1 MDWQQEV
8 SGPALIGRPIGK
20 IDETTWEQ
28 FQTHLLAAVADA
40 AATGTALILDL
51 SQLDYMSSR
60 GLRVLK
66 IAKDAAGAGAPIT
79 LAAPN
84 DRMRQIIE
92 ISRYDMLFKVVD
104 SLAAATAP
112 AGGA

>member
-1 MDWQQEV
+1 MDWQVET
-8 SGPALIGRPIGK
+8 SGQSLIGRPIGK
-20 IDETTWEQ
+20 IDESTWEQ
-28 FQTHLLAAVADA
+28 FQTHLLAAVREA
-40 AATGTALILDL
+40 AASGASLIVDL

-66 IAKDAAGAGAPIT
+66 IAKDEAGPDTTIT

-84 DRMRQIIE
+84 DRMRQIIQ

-104 SLAAATAP
+104 DVNSAV
-112 AGGA
+112 

>member
-1 MDWQQEV
+1 MEWQVETTATAV
-8 SGPALIGRPIGK
+8 IGRPIGK
-20 IDETTWEQ
+20 IDETTWEA
-28 FQTHLLAAVADA
+28 FQVHLLAAVSQSADA
-40 AATGTALILDL
+40 SLPLVIDL
-51 SQLDYMSSR
+51 AQLDYMSSR

-92 ISRYDMLFKVVD
+92 ISRYDMLFKVVAD
-104 SLAAATAP
+104 VASAV
-112 AGGA
+112 

>member
-1 MDWQQEV
+1 MDWQLET
-8 SGPALIGRPIGK
+8 SGGSLIGRPIGK
-20 IDETTWEQ
+20 IDETTWEV
-28 FQTHLLAAVADA
+28 FQAHLLDAVRTAASA
-40 AATGTALILDL
+40 GSALVIDL
-51 SQLDYMSSR
+51 AQLDYMSSR

-66 IAKDAAGAGAPIT
+66 IAKDEAGPNAPIT

-104 SLAAATAP
+104 DLGSAV
-112 AGGA
+112 

>member
-1 MDWQQEV
+1 MEWQVET
-8 SGPALIGRPIGK
+8 STSALIGRPIGK
-20 IDETTWEQ
+20 IDETTWEV
-28 FQTHLLAAVADA
+28 FQARLLEAVATA
-40 AATGTALILDL
+40 AAASLPLILDL

-66 IAKDAAGAGAPIT
+66 IAKDAAGAGAPII

-92 ISRYDMLFKVVD
+92 ISRYDMLFKVVAD
-104 SLAAATAP
+104 VASAV
-112 AGGA
+112 

>member
-1 MDWQQEV
+1 MDWQVETNAR
-8 SGPALIGRPIGK
+8 ALIGRPIGK
-20 IDETTWEQ
+20 IDETTWEL
-28 FQTHLLAAVADA
+28 FQSRLLEAVSAAGSASLPLV
-40 AATGTALILDL
+40 LDL

-66 IAKDAAGAGAPIT
+66 IARDAAGSAVPIT

-92 ISRYDMLFKVVD
+92 ISRYDMLFKV
-104 SLAAATAP
+104 AADVASAV
-112 AGGA
+112 

>member
-1 MDWQQEV
+1 MDWQLET
-8 SGPALIGRPIGK
+8 SGAMLIGRPIGK
-20 IDETTWEQ
+20 IDEYSWES
-28 FQTHLLAAVADA
+28 FQTHLLGAVREA
-40 AATGTALILDL
+40 AASGASLVIDL
-51 SQLDYMSSR
+51 SKLDYMSSR

-66 IAKDAAGAGAPIT
+66 IARDEAGAAAAII

-104 SLAAATAP
+104 DVGSAV
-112 AGGA
+112 

>member
-1 MDWQQEV
+1 MDWQLET
-8 SGPALIGRPIGK
+8 SGAKLIGRPIGK
-20 IDETTWEQ
+20 IDETSWEA
-28 FQTHLLAAVADA
+28 FQTHLLAAVRQA
-40 AATGTALILDL
+40 AEAGAALVIDL
-51 SQLDYMSSR
+51 SKLDYMSSR

-66 IAKDAAGAGAPIT
+66 IAKDAAGPAAAIV

-104 SLAAATAP
+104 DVNSAD
-112 AGGA
+112 

>member
-1 MDWQQEV
+1 MDWQLDV

-20 IDETTWEQ
+20 VDETTWEQ
-28 FQTHLLAAVADA
+28 FQTHLLAAVRDA
-40 AATGTALILDL
+40 AAKGEGLILDL

-66 IAKDAAGAGAPIT
+66 IAKDAAGAGAPII

-92 ISRYDMLFKVVD
+92 ISRYDMLFKVVGSVAD
-104 SLAAATAP
+104 AINSAEGT
-112 AGGA
+112 

>member
-1 MDWQQEV
+1 MDWQLEAA
-8 SGPALIGRPIGK
+8 GGALIGRPIGK
-20 IDETTWEQ
+20 IDETSWEL
-28 FQTHLLAAVADA
+28 FQTHLLAAVAQA
-40 AATGTALILDL
+40 AETGAALVIDL
-51 SQLDYMSSR
+51 SRLDYMSSR

-66 IAKDAAGAGAPIT
+66 IAKDAAGPASAIV

-104 SLAAATAP
+104 NVSQAI
-112 AGGA
+112 

>member
-1 MDWQQEV
+1 MDWQLET
-8 SGPALIGRPIGK
+8 SGARLIGRPIGK
-20 IDETTWEQ
+20 IDETSWET
-28 FQTHLLAAVADA
+28 FQTQLLAAVREAVA
-40 AATGTALILDL
+40 SGATLILDL
-51 SQLDYMSSR
+51 AQLDYMSSR

-66 IAKDAAGAGAPIT
+66 IAKDAAGPSTAII

-104 SLAAATAP
+104 DVSSAV
-112 AGGA
+112 

>member
-1 MDWQQEV
+1 MDWQLET
-8 SGPALIGRPIGK
+8 SDAALIGRPIGK
-20 IDETTWEQ
+20 IDETSWET
-28 FQTHLLAAVADA
+28 FQTQLLAAVREA
-40 AATGTALILDL
+40 AASGATLVLDL
-51 SQLDYMSSR
+51 AQLDYMSSR

-66 IAKDAAGAGAPIT
+66 IAKDEAGSSTTII

-104 SLAAATAP
+104 NVSSAV
-112 AGGA
+112 

>member
-1 MDWQQEV
+1 MDWQTEV
-8 SGPALIGRPIGK
+8 SGGALIGRPIGK
-20 IDETTWEQ
+20 IDESTWEQ
-28 FQTHLLAAVADA
+28 FQTHLLAAVRQ
-40 AATGTALILDL
+40 AATTGVSLVVDL

-66 IAKDAAGAGAPIT
+66 IAKDEAGPDAAIT

-104 SLAAATAP
+104 DVPSAV
-112 AGGA
+112 

>member
-1 MDWQQEV
+1 MDWQLET
-8 SGPALIGRPIGK
+8 SGAALIGRPTGK
-20 IDETTWEQ
+20 IDETTWEA
-28 FQTHLLAAVADA
+28 FQTHLLEAVRDA
-40 AATGTALILDL
+40 AASGATLVLDL
-51 SQLDYMSSR
+51 AQLDYMSSR

-66 IAKDAAGAGAPIT
+66 IAKDTAGPSTTII

-104 SLAAATAP
+104 DVNSAV
-112 AGGA
+112 

>member
-1 MDWQQEV
+1 MEWQVEATTTAV
-8 SGPALIGRPIGK
+8 VGRPIGK
-20 IDETTWEQ
+20 IDETTWEA
-28 FQTHLLAAVADA
+28 FQVHLLEAVSRAAGA
-40 AATGTALILDL
+40 ALPLIIDL
-51 SQLDYMSSR
+51 SRLDYMSSR

-92 ISRYDMLFKVVD
+92 ISRYDMLFKVVTEVA
-104 SLAAATAP
+104 S
-112 AGGA
+112 AG

>member
-1 MDWQQEV
+1 MDWQLET
-8 SGPALIGRPIGK
+8 SGARLIGRPTGK
-20 IDETTWEQ
+20 VDETSWES
-28 FQTHLLAAVADA
+28 FQTHLLDAVRDA
-40 AATGTALILDL
+40 AASGATLVLDL
-51 SQLDYMSSR
+51 AQLDYMSSR

-66 IAKDAAGAGAPIT
+66 IAKDAAGPSTAII

-104 SLAAATAP
+104 DVNSAV
-112 AGGA
+112 